1 MKTFE
6 KFLQKALSRHK
17 YINVSRSKLDL
28 VNTLRVYKCL
38 APSSERYVFE
48 TGQIEELVNI
58 AGTIPVR
65 YRDERYNIPIRIW
78 IPKTYPESAP
88 ICYVSPTQE
97 MEINVSPY
105 VAHSGLVELPC
116 LTDWQHPSTDILS
129 FLQICTVTFSE
140 NPPVFAKAS
149 RGIKKQL
156 SRNKSEER
164 YDWEDDTSEIETQ
177 DEILL
182 KNALIESATETCKS
196 KLGEEYSK
204 TRAEIDSLH
213 SENKDLIEG
222 QEAIHGILEKKD
234 LKEGE
239 IDDEVNIINSVL
251 EDLKLVL
258 KLRSED
264 KEISKEDLNKDLE
277 NLIQIP
283 FSVHSQLLEAVA
295 DDAAIEDCIYTLG
308 RNLNIISTEEY
319 LKHVRDLSRKQ
330 FLARLQIINC
340 QRLNDQAQP

>member
-6 KFLQKALSRHK
+6 KFLQKALTRHK
-17 YINVSRSKLDL
+17 YSHVSKSKGDL

-38 APSSERYVFE
+38 APSSERYVFQ

-65 YRDERYNIPIRIW
+65 YREERYNIPIRIW
-78 IPKTYPESAP
+78 IPKTYPEEAP

-105 VAHSGLVELPC
+105 VTHSGLVELPC
-116 LTDWQHPSTDILS
+116 LTDWQHPQTDILS

-140 NPPVFAKAS
+140 NPPVFAKAP

-156 SRNKSEER
+156 SRNKSEEER
-164 YDWEDDTSEIETQ
+164 YDWEDDASQCDTQ
-177 DEILL
+177 DEMLL
-182 KNALIESATETCKS
+182 KDTLIDSASEICKS
-196 KLGEEYSK
+196 KLGEEFSK
-204 TRAEIDSLH
+204 TRAEIDTLH

-222 QEAIHGILEKKD
+222 QEIIHTILEKKE

-239 IDDEVNIINSVL
+239 INDEINTITAVL

-258 KLRSED
+258 KLRSEER
-264 KEISKEDLNKDLE
+264 EISKEDLNKELE

-295 DDAAIEDCIYTLG
+295 DDAAIDDCIYTLG
-308 RNLNIISTEEY
+308 RNLNVISTDQY

-330 FLARLQIINC
+330 FLARYIIINC
-340 QRLNDQAQP
+340 QKLNDQP